1 MIILIIIILFY
12 FLTPGVLIKIKGN
25 KYFISLIHAIIF
37 SGILIMLYSIGIIE
51 NMKNMD
57 ISGQS
62 MDISGQSI
70 DIIQSM
76 DISGQSIDIIQS
88 MDTSNQKYT
97 RCPEH
102 SVHLNG
108 NVDASCVECPFI
120 NGRQLGVVGMHDI
133 CAVSNNI
140 YEKGFVETIE
150 NGKKCS
156 NIFDSPISIRGDNK
170 QYCISN
176 EIVKNSSGTENFNKV
191 ITPSNMIYYQ
201 TT

>member
-37 SGILIMLYSIGIIE
+37 SGILIMLHSIGIIE
-51 NMKNMD
+51 NMENMD
-57 ISGQS
+57 ISGQL
-62 MDISGQSI
+62 MDIGGQSI
-70 DIIQSM
+70 DIIQS
-76 DISGQSIDIIQS
+76 I
-88 MDTSNQKYT
+88 DTSNQKYN

-120 NGRQLGVVGMHDI
+120 NGRQLGVMGMHDI
-133 CAVSNNI
+133 CAVSNSI

-201 TT
+201 TA